1 MFEGHTNVAELVS
14 RISKDYRRL
23 TKIAEDCQGRPE
35 DVSIIHRKKDSLRA
49 NHDISEVIN
58 IFTSEDMENTPPES
72 RMNFTIGVFSS

>member
-1 MFEGHTNVAELVS
+1 MFQK
-14 RISKDYRRL
+14 IFQDYWRQP
-23 TKIAEDCQGRPE
+23 KIAEDFRERSE
-35 DVSIIHRKKDSLRA
+35 DVSIIHQKKDSLRA